1 MYNTKP
7 FVIIKDEHKKLIQVL
22 FSMEY
27 QPGREGNVDSI
38 GTQSFINT
46 INHSLVTFIK
56 LYWSPH
62 FTTYKFNLR
71 NQGVFLF
78 IKIGLYINLLPES
91 YPLKSLIVLN
101 NLHMFIFYI
110 LSTHNLQIR
119 FTFKWIIT
127 FYHIFQELGNLQ

>member
-27 QPGREGNVDSI
+27 QPGREGNVDFI
-38 GTQSFINT
+38 GTQSFINN

-62 FTTYKFNLR
+62 FSTNNFNLN

-78 IKIGLYINLLPES
+78 IKIGLYILFLKIPKEIKFLLA
-91 YPLKSLIVLN
+91 
-101 NLHMFIFYI
+101 
-110 LSTHNLQIR
+110 LSIPPN
-119 FTFKWIIT
+119 
-127 FYHIFQELGNLQ
+127 